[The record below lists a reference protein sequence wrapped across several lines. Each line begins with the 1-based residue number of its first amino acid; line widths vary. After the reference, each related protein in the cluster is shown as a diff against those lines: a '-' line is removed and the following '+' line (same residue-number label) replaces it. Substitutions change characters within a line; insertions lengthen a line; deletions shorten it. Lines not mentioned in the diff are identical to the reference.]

1 MDCRAAAVVSAVC
14 LQLCAVTAH
23 CAETSEAQAARLVQL
38 QPDSVTISRDS
49 NTVYINGGNL
59 GRFDARASAEEN
71 LRALIEHLGLL
82 SEVAKHAEF
91 TVTRQEPTFVDFSQV
106 IGGVPVWARNEI
118 DLGPDGRVLGARLS
132 IVDPAL
138 APKAQPIARAR
149 ATQIASHAY
158 AAQTDVASTA
168 VDLHDD
174 PGLQY
179 RPVARGEP
187 LKVQYRFVARAAGTE
202 GAFVTVDAITG
213 AVKMVS
219 VVVP

>member
-1 MDCRAAAVVSAVC
+1 MGHRAAAAIIAVC
-14 LQLCAVTAH
+14 LAFRAVSAP
-23 CAETSEAQAARLVQL
+23 CAETGEAHAARLAQL

-49 NTVYINGGNL
+49 NMVFISGGDL
-59 GRFDARASAEEN
+59 GRFDVRASAEEN
-71 LRALIEHLGLL
+71 LRTLIEHLGLL
-82 SEVAKHAEF
+82 SNVAKHAEF

-106 IGGVPVWARNEI
+106 IGGVPVWARNQI
-118 DLGPDGRVLGARLS
+118 DLGPDGRVLAARLS
-132 IVDPAL
+132 IADPAL

-149 ATQIASHAY
+149 AMQIASHAY
-158 AAQTDVASTA
+158 AAQYGVVLRA

-179 RPVARGEP
+179 RPAALGEP
-187 LKVQYRFVARAAGTE
+187 LKVQYRFVARAVGTE

-219 VVVP
+219 VMVP